1 MEADITQSQPR
12 TGNDNVSPFANQAE
26 AGGALRS
33 QDYQLTNLLETTERL
48 RSNVQKLVEKL
59 RQQALEQA
67 SGKAARTLR
76 REISL
81 NLAALESVENALSS
95 QMKRLGKGL
104 AKADAKLSEVAE
116 GDVEEIT
123 RGLRKARKKIGEAL
137 D

>member
-1 MEADITQSQPR
+1 MEADITQSQAH
-12 TGNDNVSPFANQAE
+12 TGNDNTSPLASLAE
-26 AGGALRS
+26 AGRALQS
-33 QDYQLTNLLETTERL
+33 QDNQLTDLLETTERL

-59 RQQALEQA
+59 RRQALEQA

-81 NLAALESVENALSS
+81 NLAALESVEVALSS
-95 QMKRLGKGL
+95 QMRRLGKGL

-116 GDVEEIT
+116 GDVEAIT
-123 RGLRKARKKIGEAL
+123 RGLRKARKKIDDAL